1 MKTITIK
8 GKQYPMQMSMGTMR
22 RFKRNTGKEVD
33 QISTMDDTI
42 DLVHAAIESACNYE
56 GVEFNLTADDLADA
70 MTVEQ
75 FAEIS
80 ASLMPQSDQHTAE
93 QSAKKK

>member
-22 RFKRNTGKEVD
+22 RYKRNTGKEFDKIETV
-33 QISTMDDTI
+33 DDTI
-42 DLVHAAIESACNYE
+42 ELVHAALESTCHNE
-56 GVEFNLTADDLADA
+56 GVEYNLTSDDLADA
-70 MTVEQ
+70 LTIEQ